1 MRNSLILLGT
11 IGHTNCG
18 DYLMLELAN
27 VCVYDSICGLRN
39 NICT

>member
-1 MRNSLILLGT
+1 LILLIT

-18 DYLMLELAN
+18 GYLMIDLAN
-27 VCVYDSICGLRN
+27 ICVYDAIYGLRN

>member
-1 MRNSLILLGT
+1 MILLGT
-11 IGHTNCG
+11 IGHTNFG

-27 VCVYDSICGLRN
+27 ARVYDAICGLRN